1 MFLEKIRPILFELAE
16 AGDGLLKSDQ
26 DTSGL
31 IRIDSATPFVLHVL
45 VPLMQKF
52 RQQYPQ
58 IEIELNT
65 NDQVIDLLEHKT
77 DVAIRF
83 GELQDSS
90 LHAKMICKSRLY
102 LVANLAG
109 W

>member
-1 MFLEKIRPILFELAE
+1 
-16 AGDGLLKSDQ
+16 
-26 DTSGL
+26 
-31 IRIDSATPFVLHVL
+31 
-45 VPLMQKF
+45 MQKF

-102 LVANLAG
+102 LVASPTWIEQGVHGGLQDLLQHQLIG
-109 W
+109 F